1 MVVTFDGM
9 PDATRR
15 NVLVTEALLVVM
27 SIIWGMNFVVMKY
40 GTDMLAPFAYNGVRL
55 SIGSIVMLLILRF
68 RGAPHLPWRDV
79 RALMLL
85 GLLGTGVYQLFFI
98 TGLAMTR
105 AGTASLVMASS
116 PAIIAVIGRVLGVEK
131 VSLRAAFGIALSLA
145 GIAFVIL
152 SSADSNE
159 GQPSVV
165 GDLLVLASVVIW
177 SFYTHLMK
185 PYTQRIDGMQIATWS
200 LVGGTIPVLL
210 IGIPSIMHA
219 NWPAVAPLTWSAILY
234 SGIGSMGIAYLFW
247 YRGVRVIGSTR
258 TAMFSNLQPLVTL
271 AASWP
276 MLGERPTLIQGVG
289 AGAVLGGLLLTRK
302 PSAPEPAHG
311 E

>member
-1 MVVTFDGM
+1 M

-40 GTDMLAPFAYNGVRL
+40 GTDVLAPFAYNGVRL
-55 SIGSIVMLLILRF
+55 VIGSAVMLLILRVA
-68 RGAPHLPWRDV
+68 GAPLLPWRDI

-85 GLLGTGVYQLFFI
+85 GLLGTGLYQVFFI

-105 AGTASLVMASS
+105 AGTASLVIASS
-116 PAIIAVIGRVLGVEK
+116 PAMIAVAGRMLGVEK
-131 VSLRAAFGIALSLA
+131 VSVRAMCGIALSLA

-152 SSADSNE
+152 SSADSSE
-159 GQPSVV
+159 GQHSVV
-165 GDLLVLASVVIW
+165 GDLLVLASVVCW
-177 SFYTHLMK
+177 SFYTHLMR

-210 IGIPSIMHA
+210 IAIPSIVHA
-219 NWPAVAPLTWSAILY
+219 SWPAVVPLTWAAILY

-258 TAMFSNLQPLVTL
+258 TAMYSNLQPLVTL

-289 AGAVLGGLLLTRK
+289 AGAVLGGLLLTRQ

>member
-1 MVVTFDGM
+1 M

-40 GTDMLAPFAYNGVRL
+40 GTDVLAPFAYNGVRL
-55 SIGSIVMLLILRF
+55 VIGSAVMMLILRLA
-68 RGAPHLPWRDV
+68 RAPLLPWRDI

-85 GLLGTGVYQLFFI
+85 GVLGTGLYQVFFI

-105 AGTASLVMASS
+105 AGTASLVVASS
-116 PAIIAVIGRVLGVEK
+116 PAMIAVVGRVLGVEK
-131 VSLRAAFGIALSLA
+131 VSFRAMCGIALSLA

-152 SSADSNE
+152 SSADSSE
-159 GQPSVV
+159 GQHSVV
-165 GDLLVLASVVIW
+165 GDLLVLASVVCW
-177 SFYTHLMK
+177 SFYTHLMR

-200 LVGGTIPVLL
+200 LIGGTIPVLL
-210 IGIPSIMHA
+210 IALPSIAHA
-219 NWPAVAPLTWSAILY
+219 DWPAVAPLTWSAILY

-258 TAMFSNLQPLVTL
+258 TAMYSNLQPLVTL

-289 AGAVLGGLLLTRK
+289 AGAVLGGLLLTRQ

>member
-1 MVVTFDGM
+1 M
-9 PDATRR
+9 PDAARR
-15 NVLVTEALLVVM
+15 NVLVTEALLVLM
-27 SIIWGMNFVVMKY
+27 SVIWGMNFVVMKY

-55 SIGSIVMLLILRF
+55 SIGSIVMLLILRL
-68 RGAPHLPWRDV
+68 RGAPQLPWRDI

-98 TGLAMTR
+98 TGLSMTR

-116 PAIIAVIGRVLGVEK
+116 PVMIAVVGRVLGVEK
-131 VSLRAAFGIALSLA
+131 VSFRALCGIALSLA

-165 GDLLVLASVVIW
+165 GDLLVLASVVCW
-177 SFYTHLMK
+177 SFYTHLMQ

-210 IGIPSIMHA
+210 IGLPSIAHA
-219 NWPAVAPLTWSAILY
+219 NWAAVVPLTWGAILY

-258 TAMFSNLQPLVTL
+258 TSMYSNLQPLVTL

-302 PSAPEPAHG
+302 PSAPAPAHG

>member
-1 MVVTFDGM
+1 M
-9 PDATRR
+9 PDAARR

-40 GTDMLAPFAYNGVRL
+40 GTDVLAPFAYNGVRL
-55 SIGSIVMLLILRF
+55 SIGSVVMLLILRL
-68 RGAPHLPWRDV
+68 RGAPLLPWRDI

-85 GLLGTGVYQLFFI
+85 GLLGTGLYQLFFI

-105 AGTASLVMASS
+105 AGTASLVIASS
-116 PAIIAVIGRVLGVEK
+116 PAMIAVVGRMLGVEK
-131 VSLRAAFGIALSLA
+131 VGFRALCGIALSLA

-152 SSADSNE
+152 SSADSTD
-159 GQPSVV
+159 GQHSVV
-165 GDLLVLASVVIW
+165 GDLLVLGSVVCW
-177 SFYTHLMK
+177 SFYTHLMR

-210 IGIPSIMHA
+210 IALPAIA
-219 NWPAVAPLTWSAILY
+219 RADWPAVAPLTWSAILY

-258 TAMFSNLQPLVTL
+258 TAMYSNLQPLVTL

-276 MLGERPTLIQGVG
+276 MLGERPTFIQGVG
-289 AGAVLGGLLLTRK
+289 AGAVLGGLLLTRQRA
-302 PSAPEPAHG
+302 APEPAHG

>member
-1 MVVTFDGM
+1 M

-27 SIIWGMNFVVMKY
+27 SIIWGVNFVVMKY

-55 SIGSIVMLLILRF
+55 TIGSIVMLLILRF
-68 RGAPHLPWRDV
+68 RGAPRLPWRDI

-105 AGTASLVMASS
+105 AGTAALVMASS

-131 VSLRAAFGIALSLA
+131 VSFRAVCGIALSLA

-159 GQPSVV
+159 GQPSVI
-165 GDLLVLASVVIW
+165 GDLLVLAAVVCW
-177 SFYTHLMK
+177 SFYTHLMQ
-185 PYTQRIDGMQIATWS
+185 PYTERIDGMQIATWS

-210 IGIPSIMHA
+210 IGIPSIVHA
-219 NWPAVAPLTWSAILY
+219 NWPAVAPLTWGAILY